1 MKIARLVVVFGV
13 VVCLAVGA
21 FAQDYPTKPVRVI
34 VPFTAGSA
42 TDLIARAVSQKLAEL
57 WRQSVVIEN
66 VTAAGVVAATDAAAK
81 APKDGY
87 TLLITGSAYAVSPVL
102 YGNLPYDP
110 VKDFTDI
117 APLASQPYVLVTGP
131 SAGPKTLS
139 ELIAAVKAKP
149 GELKFGSAGIG
160 SGTHFA
166 AEKFKIAAGID
177 VVHVPYKGGPEAN
190 AATIT
195 GQITY
200 WVAPLAMVLKP
211 VRAGELVALGVTSS
225 KRYDGLPELPTIA
238 EAGVAGFEQTTWWGM
253 WAPAG
258 IPARVADTLAN
269 NVARALS
276 APDLRG
282 EFARLGFEL
291 MSMTPAEFAHFV
303 RNEMESAA
311 RVAKAAGIKPQ

>member
-1 MKIARLVVVFGV
+1 
-13 VVCLAVGA
+13 
-21 FAQDYPTKPVRVI
+21 
-34 VPFTAGSA
+34 
-42 TDLIARAVSQKLAEL
+42 
-57 WRQSVVIEN
+57 
-66 VTAAGVVAATDAAAK
+66 
-81 APKDGY
+81 
-87 TLLITGSAYAVSPVL
+87 
-102 YGNLPYDP
+102 
-110 VKDFTDI
+110 
-117 APLASQPYVLVTGP
+117 
-131 SAGPKTLS
+131 
-139 ELIAAVKAKP
+139 VKAKP

-282 EFARLGFEL
+282 EFARLGFEP
-291 MSMTPAEFAHFV
+291 MSMTPAEFARFV